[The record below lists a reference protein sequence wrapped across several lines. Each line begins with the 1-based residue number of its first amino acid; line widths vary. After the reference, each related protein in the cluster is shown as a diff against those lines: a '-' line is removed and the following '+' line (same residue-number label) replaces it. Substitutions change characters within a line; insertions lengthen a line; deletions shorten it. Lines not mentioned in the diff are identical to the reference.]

1 MVCST
6 VTPTLR
12 SSWGISRT
20 VTQATHT
27 APSHQP
33 GPPPGRRAAGYF
45 VAVLLAG
52 ALIAGLIAVVSS
64 GGGGSSTEVAGS
76 FGTNYPGLE
85 ERRLAAG
92 VPTMGDSSAG
102 GAHIHP
108 KLAIFVRGERIELPA
123 NVGIDPA
130 RSPMEMAGLHTHD
143 ASGLIHVE
151 NAADPTLGQF
161 FEIWGVPLSP
171 SQLGPHQ
178 AKGSES
184 VRAWVNGSPASAL
197 GGLMMEDG
205 QQIVVALG
213 PKNASAPPSG

>member
-1 MVCST
+1 
-6 VTPTLR
+6 
-12 SSWGISRT
+12 
-20 VTQATHT
+20 VTQATQT

-33 GPPPGRRAAGYF
+33 APPPGRRAAGYF

-52 ALIAGLIAVVSS
+52 ALIAGLVAVVSS
-64 GGGGSSTEVAGS
+64 GGGGSGTEVAGS

-108 KLAIFVRGERIELPA
+108 KLAVFVRGERIELPA
-123 NVGIDPA
+123 NIGIDPA
-130 RSPMEMAGLHTHD
+130 RSPTEMAGLHTHD
-143 ASGLIHVE
+143 ASGVIHVE

-171 SQLGPHQ
+171 GQLGPHQ
-178 AKGSES
+178 AKDSER
-184 VRAWVNGSPASAL
+184 VRAWVDGRPSAEL
-197 GGLMMEDG
+197 EDLVMQDG
-205 QQIVVALG
+205 QEIAVVLG
-213 PKNASAPPSG
+213 PREASAPRPS

>member
-1 MVCST
+1 
-6 VTPTLR
+6 
-12 SSWGISRT
+12 
-20 VTQATHT
+20 VTQATET
-27 APSHQP
+27 APSHQSP
-33 GPPPGRRAAGYF
+33 SPPGRRAAGYF
-45 VAVLLAG
+45 AAVLLAA
-52 ALIAGLIAVVSS
+52 ALIAGLVAVLSS
-64 GGGGSSTEVAGS
+64 GGGGSGTEVAGS

-108 KLAIFVRGERIELPA
+108 KLAVFVRGERIELPA

-161 FEIWGVPLSP
+161 FEIWGVSLSP
-171 SQLGPHQ
+171 TQLGPHQ
-178 AKGSES
+178 AKNSES
-184 VRAWVNGSPASAL
+184 VRVWVDGRPSTQL
-197 GGLMMEDG
+197 EDLVMEDG
-205 QQIVVALG
+205 QQIAVVLG
-213 PKNASAPPSG
+213 LREASAPPPS